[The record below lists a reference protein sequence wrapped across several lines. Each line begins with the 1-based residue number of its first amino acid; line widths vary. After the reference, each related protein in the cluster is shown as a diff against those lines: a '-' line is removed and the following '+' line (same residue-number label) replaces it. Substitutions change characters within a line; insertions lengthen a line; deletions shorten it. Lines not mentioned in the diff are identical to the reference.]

1 MMDMFM
7 AEIVVLVSQVC
18 ISPQTH
24 HVVDIKYVELFA
36 GQSYFNKVVQEKTNA
51 RIFMSQGSLLGSSFQ
66 NFTKLLRNIVVL
78 VTKRRDS
85 LFSGV
90 C

>member
-36 GQSYFNKVVQEKTNA
+36 GQSYFNKVV
-51 RIFMSQGSLLGSSFQ
+51 
-66 NFTKLLRNIVVL
+66 
-78 VTKRRDS
+78 
-85 LFSGV
+85 
-90 C
+90 